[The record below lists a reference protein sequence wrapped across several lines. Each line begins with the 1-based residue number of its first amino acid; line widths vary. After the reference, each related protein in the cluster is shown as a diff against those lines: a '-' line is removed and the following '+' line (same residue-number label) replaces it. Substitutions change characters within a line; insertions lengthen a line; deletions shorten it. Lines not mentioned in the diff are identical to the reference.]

1 MECYFTIKRGRRSNC
16 VRYYIFC
23 ERDVSVRQP
32 LRFIVYFIVEP
43 SIFFFLKLT
52 EYDRQ
57 KHKNYNVTH
66 NVFVDGL
73 KLYAS
78 SANTAKKPLD
88 PVTAFSKDTGMTFG
102 DDKCA
107 YQQIQ
112 TENFYKALISDLEKN
127 LSIKPIKE
135 GDAYKYLGID
145 KNISDVGPINKT

>member
-78 SANTAKKPLD
+78 SANTAKKPFD

-112 TENFYKALISDLEKN
+112 NGKLLQSTDL
-127 LSIKPIKE
+127 
-135 GDAYKYLGID
+135 
-145 KNISDVGPINKT
+145 